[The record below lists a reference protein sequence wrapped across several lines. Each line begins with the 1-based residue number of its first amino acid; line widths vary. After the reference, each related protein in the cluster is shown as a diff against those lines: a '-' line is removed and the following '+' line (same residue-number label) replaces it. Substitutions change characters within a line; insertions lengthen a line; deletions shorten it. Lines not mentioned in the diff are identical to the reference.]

1 MRTRRYVLPT
11 VASAALLIIAM
22 TSCKGRTAENMVP
35 SGDTVEVNIDSTEI
49 IVTEAPDSVDTQ
61 APDESLSDIPVPMP
75 RDVRR

>member
-1 MRTRRYVLPT
+1 
-11 VASAALLIIAM
+11 
-22 TSCKGRTAENMVP
+22 MVT
-35 SGDTVEVNIDSTEI
+35 SGDTVEFNIDSTEI